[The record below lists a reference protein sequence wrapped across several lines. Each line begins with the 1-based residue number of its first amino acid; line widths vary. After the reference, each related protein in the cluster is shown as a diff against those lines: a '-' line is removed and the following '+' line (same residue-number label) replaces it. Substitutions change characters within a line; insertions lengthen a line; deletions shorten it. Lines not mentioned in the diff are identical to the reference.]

1 MEYFTFVFALIIGI
15 VCVWMSLKFI
25 KIYLITKEWNTV
37 QAKVLFKELVLN
49 EQISNSKTPYKL
61 KIEYTYQ
68 HNNMDYRGT
77 KVDLIECFGGFKT
90 YRKLEGDKR
99 IARIK
104 DDVPVY
110 VNPKDP
116 SQAVMYR
123 DGIILYSFVLIMGIF
138 SILLGF
144 SYVL

>member
-1 MEYFTFVFALIIGI
+1 MEYFTLVFALVIGI
-15 VCVWMSLKFI
+15 VCLWISLKFI
-25 KIYLITKEWNTV
+25 KIYRITQDWNAV

-49 EQISNSKTPYKL
+49 EQGSNPKTPYRL
-61 KIEYTYQ
+61 KIEYAYQ
-68 HNNMDYRGT
+68 YNNMDYRGT
-77 KVDLIECFGGFKT
+77 KVDLTELYGG
-90 YRKLEGDKR
+90 YSAWRKKEGDKK

-104 DDVPVY
+104 DDVSVY

-123 DGIILYSFVLIMGIF
+123 DGIILYSFVFIMGIF

>member
-25 KIYLITKEWNTV
+25 KIYLITKDWNTAP
-37 QAKVLFKELVLN
+37 AKVLAKELVLN
-49 EQISNSKTPYKL
+49 EQGYSVRTPYRL
-61 KIEYTYQ
+61 KIEYAYQ
-68 HNNMDYRGT
+68 YNNIDYRST
-77 KVDLIECFGGFKT
+77 KLDLIELSGG
-90 YRKLEGDKR
+90 YSACRKKEGDKR

-104 DDVPVY
+104 DDVSVY

-144 SYVL
+144 SYIL